1 MLAEKAQK
9 TKMEQIYVKKG
20 NFHQHDAYN
29 TGYVSKLHL
38 CNGMR
43 LIDKDGFDFDPK
55 EMQVRMGKVLNEV
68 NRNVLGEVKYMDVI
82 RVLRQK
88 GLLE

>member
-1 MLAEKAQK
+1 
-9 TKMEQIYVKKG
+9 MEQIYAKKG
-20 NFHQHDAYN
+20 KFHQHDAYN

-55 EMQVRMGKVLNEV
+55 EMQVRMGKVLKEV
-68 NRNVLGEVKYMDVI
+68 NRNMLGEVKYMDVI